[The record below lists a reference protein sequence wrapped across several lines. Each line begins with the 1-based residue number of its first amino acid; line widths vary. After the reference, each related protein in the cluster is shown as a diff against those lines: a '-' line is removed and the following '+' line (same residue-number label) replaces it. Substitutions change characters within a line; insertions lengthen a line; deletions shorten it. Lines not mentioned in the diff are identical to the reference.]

1 MGVIAR
7 KSNRK
12 VIFQELQKGHR
23 VIERGILSIL
33 RYVGEAFAKEA
44 KNNINPDGAWEQRV
58 LSEYEK
64 AKGKKQPTKGNYV
77 DWTGNL
83 RSSIGYFVLN
93 DGAIISQKLEGKS
106 EGIAAARAAL
116 SEVPNKK
123 GYQLV
128 GVAGM
133 DYASHVESKGY
144 NVITSQS
151 VVALVDLK
159 KSLIKFKD
167 RLNKEGKIPGF
178 DEGDLDMGFISQALN
193 LN

>member
-1 MGVIAR
+1 
-7 KSNRK
+7 
-12 VIFQELQKGHR
+12 
-23 VIERGILSIL
+23 
-33 RYVGEAFAKEA
+33 
-44 KNNINPDGAWEQRV
+44 
-58 LSEYEK
+58 
-64 AKGKKQPTKGNYV
+64 
-77 DWTGNL
+77 
-83 RSSIGYFVLN
+83 
-93 DGAIISQKLEGKS
+93 
-106 EGIAAARAAL
+106 
-116 SEVPNKK
+116 
-123 GYQLV
+123 
-128 GVAGM
+128 M